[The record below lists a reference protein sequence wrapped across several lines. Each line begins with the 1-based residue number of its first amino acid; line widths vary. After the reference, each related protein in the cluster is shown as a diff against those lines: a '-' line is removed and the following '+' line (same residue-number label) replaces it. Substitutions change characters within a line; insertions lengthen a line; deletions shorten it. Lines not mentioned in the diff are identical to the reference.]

1 MNENKPCRLALKS
14 SYFYYLFT
22 LFEADQVNEY
32 VFNYLRVS
40 DILYL
45 DIATSCKLTRPY
57 FLIILCKYMCKV
69 LFNNPIIQGNQI
81 DWIIARGIILNTFKL
96 VNFDITH
103 LIKLWSSINTI
114 KDITHI
120 DLSDYSTDDDL
131 SSNNSSSSNNV
142 TLEAQLITITKH
154 CPNLSELI
162 LSDTIDVTDES
173 LIQLSINCPNLT
185 IIDFASAPFSCGE
198 YTEVGIKALTTNC
211 IHLHTIRFLFNEYRI
226 KSFYKQLC
234 EVGPICG
241 RYIDTLKVD
250 LDDSYTTIFPLIM
263 TEITTSY
270 TNLKSLT
277 LVGSNEVFDEAEC
290 PEQVMLDQALT
301 ALNTACP
308 LLERLYMSCIAFTR
322 ERAMIIS
329 QFIHITHLECALL
342 AEDIV
347 LLSHSLPRL
356 VHLSGIDNGNEDADV
371 IALAQ
376 TCPQL
381 ESLDVGEIEWL
392 TDLTLIALGEY
403 CPKLTTLRMTA
414 EDQCHM
420 SDVSDAGIQALV
432 RGCPL
437 LTDFG
442 LSKDKLSIECLYDI
456 CHYCPRLQRISLP
469 VYDYDTI
476 IYLIQHASSLR
487 RIDWGYS
494 SSDKHKVKHRTRLQA
509 TLAQYHWKPLESRAR
524 VVHKQYP
531 YWLSALSVYS
541 ECRER
546 TDE

>member
-1 MNENKPCRLALKS
+1 MTDNKQTQLDLKS

-45 DIATSCKLTRPY
+45 DIAISCKLTRPY
-57 FLIILCKYMCKV
+57 FLIILCKYMNKV

-81 DWIIARGIILNTFKL
+81 DWLIARDILLNKCKL
-96 VNFDITH
+96 VNFNITQH
-103 LIKLWSSINTI
+103 VKLWSSINTI
-114 KDITHI
+114 KDITHL
-120 DLSDYSTDDDL
+120 DMSDYSSDDDL
-131 SSNNSSSSNNV
+131 SLNNSSSGNSV
-142 TLEAQLITITKH
+142 TAEAQLITITKH

-185 IIDFASAPFSCGE
+185 LIDFAAAPFSCGE
-198 YTEVGIKALTTNC
+198 YTEFGITALTTNC
-211 IHLHTIRFLFNEYRI
+211 IHLRTIRFIFNEYRI

-234 EVGPICG
+234 EVGPIFG
-241 RYIDTLKVD
+241 RYIDNLKID
-250 LDDSYTTIFPLIM
+250 LDDSYTTIFPLII
-263 TEITTSY
+263 TEISTSY

-277 LVGSNEVFDEAEC
+277 LVGSNEVFDDDEC

-301 ALNTACP
+301 TLTTACP
-308 LLERLYMSCIAFTR
+308 LLERLYMSCIALTR

-356 VHLSGIDNGNEDADV
+356 VHLSGIDNGNEDADI

-376 TCPQL
+376 ACPQL
-381 ESLDVGEIEWL
+381 ESLGVGELEWL

-437 LTDFG
+437 LTDLG

-469 VYDYDTI
+469 VYDYDAI
-476 IYLIQHASSLR
+476 IYLIQHAPSLR

-494 SSDKHKVKHRTRLQA
+494 SSDRHKVKHRKLLQT

-524 VVHKQYP
+524 VIHKQYP
-531 YWLSALSVYS
+531 YWLSAVSVYS